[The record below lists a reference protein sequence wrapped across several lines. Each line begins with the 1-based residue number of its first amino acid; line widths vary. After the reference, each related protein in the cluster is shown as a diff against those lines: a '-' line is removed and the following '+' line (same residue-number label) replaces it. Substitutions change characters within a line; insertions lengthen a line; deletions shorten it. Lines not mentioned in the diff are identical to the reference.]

1 MVNIDLFLKEFLQKL
16 DETFPNRIWFVGLQ
30 GSYARGEATE
40 TSDLDVVVIL
50 NELTAEDLQT
60 YGAMLDTLSHRELIC
75 GFVSGRRELM
85 NWEASDLFQFYH
97 DTRPIRGSLDELL
110 PMLDA
115 AAVNRAIRIGAC
127 NLYHGCVHNLLHGK
141 SEDMVRGLYKSASF
155 VAQAICFRQ
164 TGRYIRRQ
172 SDLRELVTGDDRRIV
187 DTFLHLKSGGAVRFR
202 EMSDL
207 LFRWSKT
214 WIEKTGE

>member
-1 MVNIDLFLKEFLQKL
+1 MVNIDLWMNEFLKKL
-16 DETFPNRIWFVGLQ
+16 DETFAERIWFVGLQ
-30 GSYARGEATE
+30 GSYARSEATE

-75 GFVSGRRELM
+75 GFVSGRQELL
-85 NWEASDLFQFYH
+85 NWERSDLFQFYH
-97 DTRPIRGSLDELL
+97 DTRPVRGSLDELL

-115 AAVNRAIRIGAC
+115 DAVNRAIRIGAC

-155 VAQAICFRQ
+155 VVQAICFRQ
-164 TGRYIRRQ
+164 TGRYVRRQ
-172 SDLRELVTGDDRRIV
+172 SELRELVIGDDRRIV
-187 DTFLHLKSGGAVRFR
+187 DTFLRLKSGGAVRFR

-207 LFRWSKT
+207 LFHWSKN

>member
-1 MVNIDLFLKEFLQKL
+1 MVDIKLWMNEFLKKL

-40 TSDLDVVVIL
+40 TSDLDVVAIL
-50 NELTAEDLQT
+50 EELTHQDLER
-60 YGAMLDTLSHRELIC
+60 YGAMLDMLSHRELIC

-97 DTRPIRGSLDELL
+97 DTLPIRGSLDELL
-110 PMLDA
+110 PKLDA

-127 NLYHGCVHNLLHGK
+127 NLYHGCIHNLLHDK

-155 VAQAICFRQ
+155 VVQAICFRQ
-164 TGRYIRRQ
+164 TGHYVRRQ
-172 SDLRELVTGDDRRIV
+172 SELRELVSGDDRRIV
-187 DTFLHLKSGGAVRFR
+187 DTFLYLKAGGEVSFR
-202 EMSDL
+202 EMSEQ
-207 LFRWSKT
+207 LFHWAKT

>member
-1 MVNIDLFLKEFLQKL
+1 MVDIKLWMNEFQKKL

-30 GSYARGEATE
+30 GSYARGEATDQ
-40 TSDLDVVVIL
+40 SDLDVVVIL
-50 NELTAEDLQT
+50 EELTHQDLKR
-60 YGAMLDTLSHRELIC
+60 YGAMLDMLPYRELIC

-97 DTRPIRGSLDELL
+97 DTLPSRGSLDELL
-110 PMLDA
+110 PKLDA

-127 NLYHGCVHNLLHGK
+127 NLYHGCIHNLLLDK

-155 VAQAICFRQ
+155 VVQAICFRQ
-164 TGRYIRRQ
+164 TGHYVRRQ
-172 SDLRELVTGDDRRIV
+172 SELRELVSGDDRRIV
-187 DTFLHLKSGGAVRFR
+187 DTFLHLKAGGEVSFR
-202 EMSDL
+202 EMSEQ
-207 LFRWSKT
+207 LFNWAKT

>member
-1 MVNIDLFLKEFLQKL
+1 MVNIDLWMNEFLKKL
-16 DETFPNRIWFVGLQ
+16 DETFAERIWFVGLQ

-75 GFVSGRRELM
+75 GFVSGRQELL
-85 NWEASDLFQFYH
+85 NWERSDLFQFYH

-115 AAVNRAIRIGAC
+115 DAVNRAIRIGAC

-155 VAQAICFRQ
+155 VVQAICFRQ
-164 TGRYIRRQ
+164 TGRYVRRQ
-172 SDLRELVTGDDRRIV
+172 SELRELVTGDDRRIV
-187 DTFLHLKSGGAVRFR
+187 DAFLHLKSGGEVDIPG
-202 EMSDL
+202 MSKQ
-207 LFRWSKT
+207 LFDWAKT
-214 WIEKTGE
+214 WIEKTGD

>member
-1 MVNIDLFLKEFLQKL
+1 MVNIELFLKEFLQKL
-16 DETFPNRIWFVGLQ
+16 DETFPNRIRFVGLQ

-50 NELTAEDLQT
+50 DDLSPRDLER
-60 YGAMLDTLSHRELIC
+60 YGAMLDTLPHRELIC

-97 DTRPIRGSLDELL
+97 DTLPIRGSLDELL
-110 PMLDA
+110 PKLDA
-115 AAVNRAIRIGAC
+115 AAVNRSIRIGAC
-127 NLYHGCVHNLLHGK
+127 NLYHGCIHNLLHDK

-155 VAQAICFRQ
+155 VVQAICFRQ
-164 TGRYIRRQ
+164 TGHYVRRQ
-172 SDLRELVTGDDRRIV
+172 SELRELVSGDDRRIV
-187 DTFLHLKSGGAVRFR
+187 DTFLHLKAGGAVELR
-202 EMSDL
+202 EMSEQ
-207 LFRWSKT
+207 LFHWAKT